1 MLGLIVTTTT
11 TTWLKKI
18 TFPKLSSM
26 WQEELEIT
34 RVSHNVIKNNLKN
47 KKTKGA
53 RGMLQQSL
61 ATMEKTGFL
70 K

>member
-1 MLGLIVTTTT
+1 MLGLIVTTT

-47 KKTKGA
+47 KKPKEPEA
-53 RGMLQQSL
+53 CYS
-61 ATMEKTGFL
+61 
-70 K
+70 